1 MQQRLA
7 DSILLASFVRGRNGL
22 RRCVRNTAA
31 ILQVGRAP
39 GESPY
44 PPYGDRGG
52 HEQGS
57 WRIPA
62 VPGEPS

>member
-1 MQQRLA
+1 MQQCLA

-39 GESPY
+39 GESPH

-52 HEQGS
+52 HEQ
-57 WRIPA
+57 
-62 VPGEPS
+62 